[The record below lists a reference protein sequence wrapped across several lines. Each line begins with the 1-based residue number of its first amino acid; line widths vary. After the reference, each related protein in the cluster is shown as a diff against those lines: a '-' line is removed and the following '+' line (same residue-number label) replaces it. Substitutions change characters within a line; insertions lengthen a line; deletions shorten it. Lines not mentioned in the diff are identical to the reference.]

1 MWSLCSCPEI
11 GESKTFN
18 ICTVSYYVSTCTVCC
33 VMLVPWDASLRH
45 VTTWESPTED
55 RQWQNVPQGQKNS
68 KRGSSPGMGSVAELK
83 PLLLIHAA
91 QNCSTSAKEISHYMA
106 SAEGCSPLSAP
117 NHREDLM
124 HAKAVARMCAEREH
138 SEGLGLLIFKWD
150 SSLYKDFL
158 CFDVQSLQT

>member
-1 MWSLCSCPEI
+1 
-11 GESKTFN
+11 
-18 ICTVSYYVSTCTVCC
+18 
-33 VMLVPWDASLRH
+33 
-45 VTTWESPTED
+45 
-55 RQWQNVPQGQKNS
+55 
-68 KRGSSPGMGSVAELK
+68 MGSVAELK
-83 PLLLIHAA
+83 PLLLIHTA

-117 NHREDLM
+117 NHREDPM
-124 HAKAVARMCAEREH
+124 HAKAMARMYAEREH